1 MLVSSCLLPCVN
13 SLLCAACCAPCLP
26 HSFLPAMSDRYA
38 HAGGRGGGGGSSY
51 RGRGR
56 GRGGHS
62 HASGNGKRPHNSLL
76 SQTSSHAHQYTNS
89 PPGDP
94 SAPHSN
100 SHAHNKRPRTDSSQ
114 HSAGRPLTVSDL
126 LADTLTPL
134 ANSHWAPGQPFH
146 LLFDAALIPTLYQQH
161 IAPATASS
169 TAASS
174 SLQVLELSAY
184 LENYL
189 WRHFPL
195 PPNPP
200 ASHEHLLSIVALV
213 NEKFRSSLL
222 QPFAA
227 LTGGVEGERKFGLL
241 FKLLIELKHER
252 DFSTHE
258 ATQFVLFFTHLF
270 SSLEDAVVRRCAL
283 RLVSV
288 LLWRGVGRSRRD
300 DELRERGELR
310 AVWRKVVRQCQSGK
324 AAQATVDSPS
334 LDSTAAFL
342 PRLIREF
349 VAILYSLQPLEL
361 ATSLPSASYS
371 ANLLYCHRFLELCT
385 DLLSQLPTRR
395 FVRTLLSDCHLIEL
409 CRLSPIAA
417 ASTADPLFLRLLDS
431 LSAYHTFEVDD
442 HTGDVL
448 PAASVQ
454 RLSHER
460 LERLQRLVWR
470 GKEDEFGG
478 EEVKRMALVNVAS
491 LDNRDRLM
499 QWLRLMNVE
508 QLRRLC
514 ARLHLLD
521 EAEEERKEE
530 QEVEEEVLRKSMV
543 TSANIISL
551 VPPASYQDFLLSILC
566 SYHLSHPPHHHQIDS
581 LPLYPTEALLFD
593 TSVLPAS
600 STSYSGLTPLPLP
613 KLNLQFLSLSDY
625 LLRNFHLFRLEASY
639 QIRED
644 LAYAVGRL
652 HPSLSGGETVFDGW
666 SRMAAPLR
674 RFAVV
679 GVQPP
684 LLGELVPREVT
695 AEVEVDLKPFVGAVR
710 SEWEEIREY
719 DVLFLVTVRARL
731 ASGQAQ
737 WHRQQQQ
744 YEAGGGREDVMRDE
758 QADDAFLG
766 GGGVGEDD
774 TRTDNWAHIAGADN
788 PIVYVRGCEVRAV
801 VDESGAVIGERDIT
815 GKQHH
820 AVGSIRTY
828 RLYLDPAQYA
838 ADMQRVQSD
847 DTADDV
853 YTTFNLLI
861 RRKAKENNF
870 KGVLSSIRDILQAK
884 QRDVELP
891 PFMRD
896 VFLGYGDVESSC
908 YWRLPDERRRMEFVD
923 SFLDER
929 HVVQSFDRPLRIIET
944 DEQEGRTAEE
954 EQDEADEVDRR
965 QAMTAVDVSGSSS
978 VVRASAA
985 ISRLLKRLCGSAD
998 AATAASTTQPSY
1010 RLTFPLHLKP
1020 NYAALQQLLSNV
1032 QYDPATD
1039 KSYQPLLSHPNL
1051 VNPEVP
1057 FRPSAAAVSVVVDEP
1072 PPAVPVLPPL
1082 LPPAPFAGV
1091 EPVFTRPHPVL
1102 HIPSPASPQPAD
1114 NEEKAEPVSAAAD
1127 SKDELSVLTVKQLKH
1142 KLKELGLPQS
1152 GVKAELVERLA
1163 QHGSERKHGTAEE
1176 RKEKPAEKA
1185 DREMKEE
1192 VGQQAREQYEK
1203 QMDEF
1208 HAAKAEYD
1216 RLLAVYQQEKA
1227 KHEQEER
1234 DYQQARQQQEEV
1246 MAAYKQRLLDY
1257 KRRTGQLTEQERELV
1272 QGGGGAVMQIDVQE
1286 APSQNLPTPPVS
1298 ARTRSHDMGVPERK
1312 QDDVATGEGNDNSSS
1327 AVSAP
1332 SGDTTPAI
1340 ASSASSTPSPDSS
1353 SLSVILAR
1361 RIPRVAA
1368 HSAHVRHNTV
1378 RFTPMQLEAIHSGVN
1393 PGLTL
1398 IVGPPGT
1405 GNKQSQHT
1413 MTALCQHIDVR
1424 FSRRLAHATIRSH
1437 AAVVCAAC
1445 VGKTDTAVQI
1455 ISELLHNYPTQRILL
1470 VTHSNHALNDLFE
1483 KCLTRNIDERYLL
1496 RLGHASDQLDVG
1508 GRDFSRF
1515 GRVQHMLGRRLM
1527 LLDVV
1532 KRLGESVGVGGDVG
1546 YTCETSAAFYVHQ
1559 VLTRWEKYGKA
1570 CRDAKEVYDRM
1581 REEGAD
1587 SVTAEQERLYQAT
1600 PAALFPFKSF
1610 FTTSPST
1617 PLFSSISSAGDMS
1630 IALSCFTYLQSVF
1643 REVDECR
1650 PFELLR
1656 SYKDRSS
1663 YLLTHHARII
1673 AMTCTHA
1680 AIKRHDFIAA
1690 RLHYDTLVM
1699 EESAQVLEIET
1710 FIPLMLQLNDQE
1722 SGSRLKRVVLLGDH
1736 QQLPPVIKNR
1746 TFASYSH
1753 LDQSLFSRLI
1763 RLGLPHVA
1771 LDAQGRMRPSLAALW
1786 NWRYESLQDLPV
1798 VRESA
1803 VYQQANVGLLHE
1815 YQLIDVLDYQ
1825 GVGESTP
1832 QPFYFQNL
1840 GEAEYV
1846 VAVYMHM
1853 RLIGYPASRIVILT
1867 SYNGQKHLIRDV
1879 LNQRC
1884 AANPL
1889 FGTCKVS
1896 TVDKYQGQQADY
1908 VLLSLVRTKHA
1919 GHMRDVR
1926 RLVVAMSRAR
1936 LGLYVFCRAELFGN
1950 CFELGRCFRLLL
1962 SRPTQLQLVTTER
1975 CAFDQPLRTARR
1987 VEQVEQV
1994 AGVEVVR
2001 DVLDMG
2007 ERVIRLTRQIQSEYG
2022 EYRRRVEAYEREKA
2036 EAQRRKRE
2044 EEEARRE
2051 AFEQLRSD
2059 ELMAQRMEERNA
2071 EHQKE
2076 TERLERELAVQQD
2089 SDLRKDG
2096 TQQSSLES
2104 VREVEEGQSDDDAL

>member
-1 MLVSSCLLPCVN
+1 
-13 SLLCAACCAPCLP
+13 
-26 HSFLPAMSDRYA
+26 MSEGYG
-38 HAGGRGGGGGSSY
+38 HTGGRGGGGGS
-51 RGRGR
+51 RHNGRGR
-56 GRGGHS
+56 GRGGHA
-62 HASGNGKRPHNSLL
+62 HGDGNSKRPYNSLL
-76 SQTSSHAHQYTNS
+76 SQTSSNAHNYVNNPTSDHHASSQHNN
-89 PPGDP
+89 
-94 SAPHSN
+94 N
-100 SHAHNKRPRTDSSQ
+100 SHKRPRTASSP
-114 HSAGRPLTVSDL
+114 SSTAGRPLTVSDL

-134 ANSHWAPGQPFH
+134 ANSYWAPGQPSH
-146 LLFDAALIPTLYQQH
+146 LPFDADLIPKLYTQH

-195 PPNPP
+195 PPDPP
-200 ASHEHLLSIVALV
+200 ASHPHLLSIVALV

-227 LTGGVEGERKFGLL
+227 LTGSPDGERKFGLL
-241 FKLLIELKHER
+241 FKLLIEMKHER
-252 DFSTHE
+252 DFTTHE

-270 SSLEDAVVRRCAL
+270 SSLEDVVVRRCSL

-288 LLWRGVGRSRRD
+288 LLWRGIGRSRRG
-300 DELRERGELR
+300 DELKERSELR
-310 AVWRKVVRQCQSGK
+310 TVWRKVVRQCQSGK
-324 AAQATVDSPS
+324 SSHGGVDSPS

-349 VAILYSLQPLEL
+349 VSILYSLQPLES

-371 ANLLYCHRFLELCT
+371 ASLLYCQRFLELCI

-395 FVRTLLSDCHLIEL
+395 FVRTLLSDCHFLEL
-409 CRLSPIAA
+409 CHLSPMATA
-417 ASTADPLFLRLLDS
+417 PTADPLFLRLLDS
-431 LSAYHTFEVDD
+431 LSAYYTFEVDD

-460 LERLQRLVWR
+460 LERLQRLVWK
-470 GKEDEFGG
+470 GKEGEFGG

-491 LDNRDRLM
+491 LDKRDGLM
-499 QWLRLMNVE
+499 RWLRLMSVE

-514 ARLHLLD
+514 VRLHLLD
-521 EAEEERKEE
+521 EAEHERKEDE
-530 QEVEEEVLRKSMV
+530 ENEEEVIRKAMV

-551 VPPASYQDFLLSILC
+551 LPPASFHDFLLSILC

-581 LPLYPTEALLFD
+581 LPLYPTESLLFD

-644 LAYAVGRL
+644 LAYAVSRL
-652 HPSLSGGETVFDGW
+652 HPSLSGSETVFDGW
-666 SRMAAPLR
+666 SRMAVPLK
-674 RFAVV
+674 RFAVM

-684 LLGELVPREVT
+684 LLGELIPREVT

-710 SEWEEIREY
+710 TEWEEIRQF
-719 DVLFLVTVRARL
+719 DVLFLLTVRAQMVN
-731 ASGQAQ
+731 GQAQ
-737 WHRQQQQ
+737 RQRQQQQ
-744 YEAGGGREDVMRDE
+744 QRESGGEDGIRDE
-758 QADDAFLG
+758 YAADAFVG
-766 GGGVGEDD
+766 GGGVGDDD
-774 TRTDNWAHIAGADN
+774 TSTDNWAHIVGVGN

-801 VDESGAVIGERDIT
+801 VDESGAVIGERDVT

-828 RLYLDPAQYA
+828 RLFLDSAQYA
-838 ADMQRVQSD
+838 ADMQRIQSD
-847 DTADDV
+847 DTAEDV

-861 RRKAKENNF
+861 RRHAKENNF

-929 HVVQSFDRPLRIIET
+929 HVVQSFDRPLRIVQT

-954 EQDEADEVDRR
+954 DEDEAGEVDRR
-965 QAMTAVDVSGSSS
+965 QAITAVDVSGSSS

-985 ISRLLKRLCGSAD
+985 ISRLLKRLCGPDIASA
-998 AATAASTTQPSY
+998 AAATTQPSY
-1010 RLTFPLHLKP
+1010 RLTFPLHTKP

-1032 QYDPATD
+1032 QYDPLSD
-1039 KSYQPLLSHPNL
+1039 NSYQPVMSHPNL

-1057 FRPSAAAVSVVVDEP
+1057 FQPSPAAVTVVVDELP
-1072 PPAVPVLPPL
+1072 PVPVLPPL
-1082 LPPAPFAGV
+1082 MPPAPFAGV
-1091 EPVFTRPHPVL
+1091 EPVFTQPHPVL
-1102 HIPSPASPQPAD
+1102 HIPSPATPEPAD
-1114 NEEKAEPVSAAAD
+1114 NEEKAEPVSSAAN
-1127 SKDELSVLTVKQLKH
+1127 STEQLSALTVKQLKS
-1142 KLKELGLPQS
+1142 KLKQLGLPQS
-1152 GVKAELVERLA
+1152 GVKADLVQRIT
-1163 QHGSERKHGTAEE
+1163 QHASDNNDKEVEEQKEE
-1176 RKEKPAEKA
+1176 RKEKPAERA
-1185 DREMKEE
+1185 DRELKAEI
-1192 VGQQAREQYEK
+1192 GQQTRERYEK
-1203 QMDEF
+1203 EMEEF
-1208 HAAKAEYD
+1208 QTAKAEYD

-1234 DYQQARQQQEEV
+1234 EYLQAKENQKAV
-1246 MAAYKQRLLDY
+1246 MAAYNQQLLDY
-1257 KRRTGQLTEQERELV
+1257 KARTGQSTEQVPEAAQIDGV
-1272 QGGGGAVMQIDVQE
+1272 AMVIDVQE
-1286 APSQNLPTPPVS
+1286 APSLNLPTPPVS
-1298 ARTRSHDMGVPERK
+1298 ARTRSHDMSTSIEAKEAPSAGDGTAGLSP
-1312 QDDVATGEGNDNSSS
+1312 DNVTAPGSEAAPASAGSSS
-1327 AVSAP
+1327 SSP
-1332 SGDTTPAI
+1332 SSG
-1340 ASSASSTPSPDSS
+1340 SSDSN
-1353 SLSVILAR
+1353 VILAR
-1361 RIPRVAA
+1361 RIAHVAA
-1368 HSAHVRHNTV
+1368 HSVHVRHNTV
-1378 RFTPMQLEAIHSGVN
+1378 RFTPMQLEAIHSGIN

-1405 GNKQSQHT
+1405 GQYSTTLHRHT
-1413 MTALCQHIDVR
+1413 LDTPTSHPCKTFIHPFAR
-1424 FSRRLAHATIRSH
+1424 AHTPLLLFPICERGA
-1437 AAVVCAAC
+1437 
-1445 VGKTDTAVQI
+1445 GKTDTAVQL

-1532 KRLGESVGVGGDVG
+1532 RRVGESVGVGGDVG

-1559 VLTRWEKYGKA
+1559 VLTRWEKYVKL
-1570 CRDAKEVYDRM
+1570 CRDAKEVYERM
-1581 REEGAD
+1581 KEEGKEE
-1587 SVTAEQERLYQAT
+1587 VTAEQERLYHAT
-1600 PAALFPFKSF
+1600 PATHFPFTSF
-1610 FTTSPST
+1610 FTSSPTS
-1617 PLFSSISSAGDMS
+1617 PLFSSTSYSGDLS
-1630 IALSCFTYLQSVF
+1630 VALSCFTYLQSVF
-1643 REVDECR
+1643 RELDECR

-1786 NWRYESLQDLPV
+1786 NWRYEALRDLPV
-1798 VRESA
+1798 VRESPI
-1803 VYQQANVGLLHE
+1803 YQQANVGFLHE
-1815 YQLIDVLDYQ
+1815 YQLIDVQDYQ

-1832 QPFYFQNL
+1832 QPFYYQNL

-1896 TVDKYQGQQADY
+1896 TVDKYQGQQSEY

-1936 LGLYVFCRAELFGN
+1936 LGLYVFCRAELFAN

-1962 SRPTQLQLVTTER
+1962 ARSTQLQLVTTER
-1975 CAFDQPLRTARR
+1975 CAFDQPLRTMRR
-1987 VEQVEQV
+1987 VEQVEGV

-2007 ERVIRLTRQIQSEYG
+2007 ERVVRLTRQIQSEYG
-2022 EYRRRVEAYEREKA
+2022 EYRRRVEAYEREKF
-2036 EAQRRKRE
+2036 EVEKRKRE
-2044 EEEARRE
+2044 EEERRRE
-2051 AFEQLRSD
+2051 ALEELR
-2059 ELMAQRMEERNA
+2059 EEEFLAQRMDERNA

-2076 TERLERELAVQQD
+2076 TERLERELVLQQE
-2089 SDLRKDG
+2089 SDLREDG
-2096 TQQSSLES
+2096 AQKSSLDS
-2104 VREVEEGQSDDDAL
+2104 VREVDEVSDDDEDKVDGDVL